1 MALASLAP
9 GAPPT
14 LADVARLAGV
24 SAATASRVLSG
35 SAHVQPKTRVKV
47 EQAVARLGYVRNRAP
62 RAVRSQ
68 QAGSIALVVGE
79 ENVKVFAD
87 PFFAR
92 ILLSF
97 GRELAEVDLQLVLLT
112 LHTPRDYRMVA
123 RYLRSGHVDG
133 AFFVSMHLG
142 PGFDL
147 AGLGIPVVLCGR
159 PLSGGDGVCYVDA
172 DNTGG
177 AKKAVNYL
185 LASGRTSVATIAGP
199 PDMAPGIDRLLGYRK
214 AMTAAGIH
222 DPGMIAY
229 GDYTRRAGE
238 HALRRLIDHRPR
250 LDAVFVASDL
260 MAVGALDALDRLG
273 RRVPEDVAVLG
284 FDDLPLSQYT
294 KPRLSTVRQ
303 PVDAMAA
310 QMVREMLALVDDP
323 GRGPTRTVLE
333 TELVLRDSA

>member
-1 MALASLAP
+1 MTRIASVAASATPLSAAPTASATSAVSAVALASLAP

-47 EQAVARLGYVRNRAP
+47 EQAIARLGYVRNRAP

-112 LHTPRDYRMVA
+112 LHTPRDYHMVA

-159 PLSGGDGVCYVDA
+159 PLSGGDGVSYVDA
-172 DNTGG
+172 DNVGG

-185 LASGRTSVATIAGP
+185 LGSGRNLGR
-199 PDMAPGIDRLLGYRK
+199 DDRG
-214 AMTAAGIH
+214 AARHG
-222 DPGMIAY
+222 
-229 GDYTRRAGE
+229 TR
-238 HALRRLIDHRPR
+238 HRPAAR
-250 LDAVFVASDL
+250 LPQGD
-260 MAVGALDALDRLG
+260 DR
-273 RRVPEDVAVLG
+273 RG
-284 FDDLPLSQYT
+284 FP
-294 KPRLSTVRQ
+294 
-303 PVDAMAA
+303 
-310 QMVREMLALVDDP
+310 
-323 GRGPTRTVLE
+323 
-333 TELVLRDSA
+333 